1 VAKTK
6 TSFKKGKSGNPAGRP
21 RIPDDVKAMR
31 SLNQVELTRIL
42 NHVVFLPMP
51 EIKALT
57 KSAEAPAFLVG
68 SAKLVEKFAKYGDVF
83 AYHALLDRLIGRT
96 PNAPLIELPPP
107 LRDVTAPAKRT
118 FTEFCIAA
126 GYPAPYPKQIE
137 MFDFAFSSID
147 TRLLLGARNYGK
159 TDYLTI
165 LGAAY
170 RIYMDPSYTILI
182 LTKEEKRAKS
192 IVKEISEALKKNDVV
207 LEVDRALELK
217 VSGLIG
223 KDYSVEGLSIRSGL
237 RGRHPDMIIM
247 DDPVTEED
255 VSEATRKLVQR
266 KYNEAH
272 KLCSNILVIGQP
284 AHAHD
289 LYAKLR
295 NMVKKMEVPWG
306 TIPELDHDLEAQR
319 LAGVDEKSI
328 QASYYLKI
336 ISDGTAPFEKINYL
350 DRFPIGESV
359 AFLDPSHKGKD
370 TSALSIV
377 RQHFQGIAVVGFAAH
392 RAWNH
397 WLDDIVPK
405 LVQFKVKRIAIE
417 CNGLGDEPV
426 LMLRRLLAGHGIG
439 VVGVDSTDNK
449 HACIMSAGAY
459 AHLIHLSKESDRA
472 YTDQVVQYEYGAE
485 PDDAP
490 DSLAR
495 CLKWIGLIRGEAGM
509 RGFAT
514 LDNPNHRG
522 KTNTW
527 LTPLSLVRSLGD
539 FDLDPCAFPG
549 HATAKT
555 LVCRPHDGLGMDWFG
570 RVWLNPPYGRDI
582 GLWLDRLSEH
592 GTGVALVFSRTDT
605 KWFQRTVAAADWVFF
620 FAGRIKFE
628 RPGTGPDTNAGHGN
642 CLFGFGE
649 KFRFDLRGTL
659 LRGNL

>member
-1 VAKTK
+1 VAKSK

-21 RIPDDVKAMR
+21 ALIPELKGARQLNRI
-31 SLNQVELTRIL
+31 ELERIL
-42 NHVVFLPMP
+42 NRCAFLSVA
-51 EIKALT
+51 EIKALANDR
-57 KSAEAPAFLVG
+57 KGVSIFEGIVAEILFRAWE
-68 SAKLVEKFAKYGDVF
+68 SGDQWRLEF
-83 AYHALLDRLIGRT
+83 ILNRLIGRVREE
-96 PNAPLIELPPP
+96 PPADDPPPPP
-107 LRDVTAPAKRT
+107 LKDVTPAKKT
-118 FTEFCIAA
+118 FTEFCVAA
-126 GYPAPYPKQIE
+126 GYPPPYPKQIE
-137 MFDFAFSSID
+137 MFDWAFSSID

-170 RIYMDPSYTILI
+170 RIYLDPSYTILI

-192 IVKEISEALKKNDVV
+192 IVTEISGALTKNGVV

-217 VSGLIG
+217 VQGLIG

-255 VSEATRKLVQR
+255 VSEATRKQVQR

-295 NMVKKMEVPWG
+295 NMVKKLEVPWG
-306 TIPELDHDLEAQR
+306 SIPELDHDLEAQR

-328 QASYYLKI
+328 QASYFLKI

-350 DRFPIGESV
+350 DRYPIGDSV

-370 TSALSIV
+370 TSALTIA
-377 RQHFQGIAVVGFAAH
+377 RQHFDGIAAVGFAAH

-405 LVQFKVKRIAIE
+405 LLHYKVKKIAIE
-417 CNGLGDEPV
+417 CNGLGDQPV
-426 LMLRRLLAGHGIG
+426 LMLRGLLAGHGIG

-449 HACIMSAGAY
+449 HARIMSAGAY

-490 DSLAR
+490 DSLATL
-495 CLKWIGLIRGEAGM
+495 LKWIGLIRGKRA
-509 RGFAT
+509 
-514 LDNPNHRG
+514 
-522 KTNTW
+522 
-527 LTPLSLVRSLGD
+527 
-539 FDLDPCAFPG
+539 
-549 HATAKT
+549 
-555 LVCRPHDGLGMDWFG
+555 
-570 RVWLNPPYGRDI
+570 
-582 GLWLDRLSEH
+582 
-592 GTGVALVFSRTDT
+592 
-605 KWFQRTVAAADWVFF
+605 
-620 FAGRIKFE
+620 
-628 RPGTGPDTNAGHGN
+628 
-642 CLFGFGE
+642 
-649 KFRFDLRGTL
+649 
-659 LRGNL
+659 